1 MDDKNDPTFAAVL
14 ETLRADT
21 RTGPFEDRPEGLA
34 WDNWYDPADL
44 VAGRL
49 ESPNDRAMTA
59 PVRNV
64 AVACG
69 PLPNPFT
76 SHAGYLDRPEVL
88 DGILEAIAGGP
99 RPAGSPPQALKP
111 RAWATA
117 IELLLIALLLSW
129 FFSWGLW
136 PLVERAALGDPL
148 GWIALV
154 LLLASL
160 FAFA

>member
-21 RTGPFEDRPEGLA
+21 RTGPFEGRPEGLA

-49 ESPNDRAMTA
+49 ESPNDREMTA

-69 PLPNPFT
+69 VFPNPFT

-99 RPAGSPPQALKP
+99 RPAGSSPRALRR

-117 IELLLIALLLSW
+117 FELLLGAALLAW
-129 FFSWGLW
+129 FFAWGLW
-136 PLVERAALGDPL
+136 PLVAGAGHGDPL

-154 LLLASL
+154 LLLATL